1 MLIIPCYLPLLHFRF
16 PTSTTG
22 VEPWRWKA
30 ASQTSDLIGMEIERK
45 DLSQLLLLKV

>member
-1 MLIIPCYLPLLHFRF
+1 MPIITCYLPLFYFRF
-16 PTSTTG
+16 PTSTAG

-30 ASQTSDLIGMEIERK
+30 ASQTSDLLGMEIERK